1 MARKYNWQVSPQ
13 FGVCEICGRTDNVEL
28 IHPKESFYIN
38 HLPSFKCCT
47 KCGFSYVFDLKQRD
61 LKQIQIGWATFNL
74 NNWNYD
80 KKGNRGEDN
89 NEAVGTSNQG

>member
-13 FGVCEICGRTDNVEL
+13 FGVCEICGINDNVVL
-28 IHPKESFYIN
+28 IHPKQSFYIN

-61 LKQIQIGWATFNL
+61 LKQIQISWSTFNL
-74 NNWNYD
+74 NNWNFD
-80 KKGNRGEDN
+80 KKGNRTGEDN
-89 NEAVGTSNQG
+89 NEAVGTSN